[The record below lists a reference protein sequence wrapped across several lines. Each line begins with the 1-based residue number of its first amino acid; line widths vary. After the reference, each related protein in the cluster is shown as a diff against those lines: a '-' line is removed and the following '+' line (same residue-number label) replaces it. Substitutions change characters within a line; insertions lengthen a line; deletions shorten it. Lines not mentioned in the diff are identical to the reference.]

1 LTLGAAALYFKK
13 GGDLRCQEV
22 MEQARGDKVQEREE
36 DLAEAPVAVDAEE
49 DLRQARVAIAFVP
62 IAVKE

>member
-1 LTLGAAALYFKK
+1 
-13 GGDLRCQEV
+13 V
-22 MEQARGDKVQEREE
+22 MEQARGDKAQEREE

>member
-22 MEQARGDKVQEREE
+22 MEQARGDKAQEREE

-49 DLRQARVAIAFVP
+49 DLRRVAIAFVP